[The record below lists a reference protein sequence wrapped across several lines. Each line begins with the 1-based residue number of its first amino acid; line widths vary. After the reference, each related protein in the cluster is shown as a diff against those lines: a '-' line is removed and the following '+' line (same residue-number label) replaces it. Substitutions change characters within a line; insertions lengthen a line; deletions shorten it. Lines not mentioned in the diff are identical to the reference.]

1 MNARLFSLCPA
12 SFGSITVLV
21 RAHQHC
27 ALTGALATLAQLEN
41 SVAGEASGFGACT
54 SKCTAKCAYLAGDAH
69 SLVAC
74 LLDAS
79 LALSGK
85 RGVSARLAG
94 MALPEV
100 HASKLDP

>member
-1 MNARLFSLCPA
+1 MPSFVWQHYRAGTSASTLRIDGCACNACTAR
-12 SFGSITVLV
+12 
-21 RAHQHC
+21 H
-27 ALTGALATLAQLEN
+27 

-54 SKCTAKCAYLAGDAH
+54 LKCTVKCAYLAGDAH